1 MTQSINDL
9 KDKIILITK
18 ESKTKLIIGICIAS
32 ILIFT
37 FIGFTFGKYNP
48 DPNSQVVQELLSKM
62 LSDEKAKYEQIIN
75 EKDTEITK
83 ILIKLNDSEAKV
95 ISNQKE
101 IAKLKSKIN
110 SIKPPENE
118 KEIRQRLKDL
128 GYETK

>member
-18 ESKTKLIIGICIAS
+18 ESKTKLIIGICIVS

-48 DPNSQVVQELLSKM
+48 DPNSKVVQDLLSKM
-62 LSDEKAKYEQIIN
+62 LSDEKAKHEQIIN

-83 ILIKLNDSEAKV
+83 ILIKLNDSITV
-95 ISNQKE
+95 IIENEKE
-101 IAKLKSKIN
+101 INKLKSKIN
-110 SIKPPENE
+110 SIKPPQNE
-118 KEIRQRLKDL
+118 KEVRDRLKDL

>member
-48 DPNSQVVQELLSKM
+48 DPNSQVVQDLLSKM
-62 LSDEKAKYEQIIN
+62 LSDEKAKHEQIIN
-75 EKDTEITK
+75 EKDAEISK
-83 ILIKLNDSEAKV
+83 ILIKLNDSITV
-95 ISNQKE
+95 IIENEKE
-101 IAKLKSKIN
+101 INKLKSKIN
-110 SIKPPENE
+110 SIKPPQNE
-118 KEIRQRLKDL
+118 KEVRDRLKDL

>member
-48 DPNSQVVQELLSKM
+48 DPNSQVVQNLLSKM
-62 LSDEKAKYEQIIN
+62 LSDEKAKHEQIIN
-75 EKDTEITK
+75 EKDAEISK
-83 ILIKLNDSEAKV
+83 ILIKLNDSITV
-95 ISNQKE
+95 IIENEKE
-101 IAKLKSKIN
+101 INKLKSKIN